1 MCKNPAMTRPS
12 RHRVAVLA
20 LDGVVAFDLG
30 TPPQVLGAARDE
42 AGHQLYEVR
51 VATPGSVP
59 VRSSAGFTVA
69 AAHGLEA
76 LAWADTVVV
85 AGIEGDRTDAA
96 VDPEV
101 VAALR
106 AAAGRGARTVS
117 ICTGAF
123 VLAGAGLLDG
133 RRATT

>member
-69 AAHGLEA
+69 AAPGLVA

-85 AGIEGDRTDAA
+85 
-96 VDPEV
+96 
-101 VAALR
+101 
-106 AAAGRGARTVS
+106 
-117 ICTGAF
+117 CTGAF
-123 VLAGAGLLDG
+123 VLAGAGLRDG
-133 RRATT
+133 RPATTHWFWADRFRRMYPDVRLDPDVLFVDD